1 VQEYVSL
8 YRKLRPARFSDLVGQ
23 PHVSTILKNALA
35 SDRVSHA
42 YLFCGPRGTGKTT
55 TAKILA
61 KAINCLSPD
70 GVEPCNECSS
80 CTRIGKGYSMD
91 VVEIDGASNRG
102 IDEIR
107 DLREK
112 VKLVP
117 AEEKYKIYII
127 DEVHMLTD
135 EAFNALLKTLEEPPA
150 RTIFILA
157 TTEPYKIPET
167 VLSRC
172 QRFDFKRIGQRDI
185 EDYLQKVIAAHSIEA
200 EPQAVSLIAKMAGGG
215 LRDALSILEQCI
227 VFGSG
232 RLVKNDVETV
242 LGKTSDYVMKELMEA
257 VTQGDVA
264 KSLEIVEEAVA
275 KGKDIGYIFNDILE
289 YLRGLLILATTRNG
303 THLIP
308 YDMNIIEAMKN
319 QSAAYSTKVLFKM
332 IEEVSGYEQKVK
344 WSNQPQIILEL
355 AVIKLC
361 EYSASRGYREPVE
374 AVNKT
379 GELTKPERPRVGD
392 DIERQRAETPVASE
406 GEERDKDHPAG
417 SESAAEAVSI
427 DIIRAEWKEIMGLV
441 KKKKI
446 SLHALLLE
454 GRLYDF
460 KDRVLT
466 IAFDSKFK
474 FHKETVDQ
482 KKNKKLLE
490 SILHKYFNQPIEVKC
505 VLEEYPG
512 EVKNQAKVTPGE
524 DSVVK
529 KALEIFGGELVEIND
544 KSKD

>member
-8 YRKLRPARFSDLVGQ
+8 YRRLRPARFSDLVGQ

-61 KAINCLSPD
+61 KAVNCVSPD

-167 VLSRC
+167 ILSRC
-172 QRFDFKRIGQRDI
+172 QRFDFKRIRQREI
-185 EDYLQKVIAAHSIEA
+185 EDYLQKVIAAHNIEA

-227 VFGSG
+227 VFAGG
-232 RLVKNDVETV
+232 KLVKNDVETV
-242 LGKTSDYVMKELMEA
+242 LGKTSDRVMKELMEA

-264 KSLEIVEEAVA
+264 KSLEIVEEAVG

-308 YDMNIIEAMKN
+308 YDWNIIEAMKN
-319 QSAAYSTKVLFKM
+319 QSEAYSTEVLFRM

-361 EYSASRGYREPVE
+361 EYSISRDYREPVG

-379 GELTKPERPRVGD
+379 GELAKPERPRAGD
-392 DIERQRAETPVASE
+392 DIERQRAETPVAGE
-406 GEERDKDHPAG
+406 GEEKDKDHPAG
-417 SESAAEAVSI
+417 SESPAEAVSI
-427 DIIRAEWKEIMGLV
+427 DMIRAGWKEIMGLV

-454 GRLYDF
+454 GRLRDF

-505 VLEEYPG
+505 VLEESPG
-512 EVKNQAKVTPGE
+512 EVKTQAKAAPAE